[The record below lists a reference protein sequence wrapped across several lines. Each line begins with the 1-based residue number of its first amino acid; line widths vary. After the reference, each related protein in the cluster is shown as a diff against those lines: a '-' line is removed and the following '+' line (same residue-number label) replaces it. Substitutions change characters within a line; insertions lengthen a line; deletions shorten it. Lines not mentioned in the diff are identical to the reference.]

1 MATLAAWVI
10 IALAVVAIVRR
21 VEVRLVLVLAGL
33 ALGAV
38 AGDVRPV
45 VRAFL
50 AGLTD
55 EKFLL
60 PLGTCMGF
68 AYVLRHTACDQHL
81 VHLLLR
87 PLQCVRFLL
96 IPGVVLVA
104 LIVNVP
110 IISQSST
117 AVAVGT
123 VMVPVLRA
131 ARLSATTIAAALAL
145 GASIGGELLNP
156 GAPEWRT
163 ITRATG
169 TTSAECV
176 RHVWPLLLVHVA
188 VTVPLFWWL

>member
-68 AYVLRHTACDQHL
+68 AYVLRHTGCDRHL
-81 VHLLLR
+81 VHALLR
-87 PLQCVRFLL
+87 PLQRVRFLL
-96 IPGVVLVA
+96 VPGVVLA
-104 LIVNVP
+104 AMIVNVP

-131 ARLSATTIAAALAL
+131 ARLT
-145 GASIGGELLNP
+145 P
-156 GAPEWRT
+156 
-163 ITRATG
+163 
-169 TTSAECV
+169 V
-176 RHVWPLLLVHVA
+176 
-188 VTVPLFWWL
+188 